1 VVSGRKQVT
10 SEDAAIGQNYAE
22 ISSHFGLK
30 FNMSVLEKI
39 LEAKKERLSSIRY
52 TTPLGALKSLIR
64 DSDKP
69 RDFQTAIRRDSS
81 AIKVIAEIKKAS
93 PLKGL
98 IRGDFDHRKI
108 ASTYESLH
116 VNAVSVITEEDF
128 FQGRLEFLEEVKKI
142 VSCPVLRKDF
152 IFDEYQIFEARANKA
167 DAILLMASVLE
178 LRQAEEYLHLAREL
192 GLSVLFEVHDLTELE
207 IALRVNAPVV
217 GINNRNLRTL
227 AIDLKT
233 TFELKKEI
241 PGDRTVVSESGIK
254 TREDVLRL
262 DEAGID
268 AMLIGTS
275 LMESQDIAGKMDILR
290 GTG

>member
-1 VVSGRKQVT
+1 
-10 SEDAAIGQNYAE
+10 
-22 ISSHFGLK
+22 
-30 FNMSVLEKI
+30 MSVLEKI
-39 LEAKKERLSSIRY
+39 IKAKKERLSSIRS
-52 TTPLGALKSLIR
+52 TTPLGTLKSLIR

-81 AIKVIAEIKKAS
+81 TIKIIAEIKKAS

-108 ASTYESLH
+108 ASTYERVH

-128 FQGRLEFLEEVKKI
+128 FQGKLEFLEEVKKI

-178 LRQAEEYLHLAREL
+178 LRQAAEYLHLAGEL
-192 GLSVLFEVHDLTELE
+192 GLAVLFEVHDFTELE
-207 IALRVNAPVV
+207 IALRINAPVV

-241 PGDRTVVSESGIK
+241 PGDRIVVSESGIK